1 MNFNNEQI
9 NMMRQSVEIGKL
21 TSEELLNLSEMEIG
35 KMSVDDLA
43 LAMNIIRKVGA
54 HLVQNKLGFDPR
66 FQKYLARAGNE
77 IEDDEARI

>member
-43 LAMNIIRKVGA
+43 LAE
-54 HLVQNKLGFDPR
+54 
-66 FQKYLARAGNE
+66 YY
-77 IEDDEARI
+77 